1 MKQCDKQKG
10 MHKIQMQARKR
21 GDSREVIDRKPK
33 TRRNEEP
40 LRTLL
45 LIYVIRSFLSNQ
57 LQKGKV
63 GRNGPGP
70 FSTDWGQ
77 VSAEALTD
85 APLRL
90 PSLAPCTVSEINLS
104 LTGSDW
110 AALAPV
116 MGPRLRCWR
125 EAVPAARRHLTRRW
139 AAHLPGLFDALVP

>member
-1 MKQCDKQKG
+1 MTSKKECIKFKCKQEKEVTRERSSTENQK
-10 MHKIQMQARKR
+10 H
-21 GDSREVIDRKPK
+21 DE
-33 TRRNEEP
+33 NEEP

-125 EAVPAARRHLTRRW
+125 EAVPAARRH
-139 AAHLPGLFDALVP
+139 